1 MMPTPAAPA
10 PPRNLAS
17 ATLRSVG
24 LAGNKRKATDSEGD
38 AKMRDAT
45 HHDKPGGRKTN
56 SRLRSHRMNPIEQYK
71 NTGPSS
77 AKATAGRKAVAASA
91 ASDSL
96 SIRGASRVGSSLSST
111 RARRNAV
118 SESPSRIPVRASVST
133 VAKLREF
140 VHSRW
145 NPEARFLNLEA
156 MASDPFVKKNHL
168 TVPGVIQH
176 RNMQDAAREAA
187 VLYKLASELKP
198 EVQTLSLAN
207 NDLRGDHLKSL
218 NHYLP
223 KLENLSLVN
232 NQLRVMR
239 DLDHIAARK
248 GKMIHLRELLLGGNP
263 VRDTEYQHNR
273 GEQYRLE
280 MARRFTTL
288 ELLDQEPIMKI
299 SFDVPEAAA
308 SSSSTPVPV
317 NKSTSFPLPMGGS
330 FITGVDGVL
339 INNFLMRYFPTFD
352 NQRAGLIDVY
362 DDASYFSY
370 SVNATI
376 PIRARIQGL
385 HYKMANNKKLVWN
398 NWFTAVEGGSRN
410 LNRLQGGEMTHRS
423 LHTGPQAIMET
434 LCKLPGTRHDMAS
447 TSEKFCIDAF
457 PVKHGT
463 SMALMLVVHG
473 EFTEVGPE
481 GIRSFDRTFLLAPAA
496 DGSRAKAAGWDV
508 AILNDQLMV
517 RAYSSPEV
525 WTMGPLQV
533 QAQGPVQK
541 PKPVPTPVLPPAQ
554 QAALDAVPE
563 LQRPMVLELCRRS
576 GLTVSYSVECLVGN
590 SWDLDRAWANFEA
603 VKATLPPD
611 AFTAV
616 I

>member
-1 MMPTPAAPA
+1 MLPTPAA

-17 ATLRSVG
+17 QTLRSVG
-24 LAGNKRKATDSEGD
+24 LAGGKRKADGDGD
-38 AKMRDAT
+38 AKMRDVT
-45 HHDKPGGRKTN
+45 HDKPGGRKSN
-56 SRLRSHRMNPIEQYK
+56 SRVRSHRVNPIEQYK
-71 NTGPSS
+71 NTGPSGV
-77 AKATAGRKAVAASA
+77 KALAGRKAVVAAA
-91 ASDSL
+91 TSDPL
-96 SIRGASRVGSSLSST
+96 SIRGASRVGGALSVT
-111 RARRNAV
+111 RTRRNAV
-118 SESPSRIPVRASVST
+118 SESPSRIPVRGATQPGT

-140 VHSRW
+140 VQSRW
-145 NPEARFLNLEA
+145 NAEARFLNLEA
-156 MASDPFVKKNHL
+156 MAQDDFIKKNHL
-168 TVPGVIQH
+168 NVPGLVNH
-176 RNMQDAAREAA
+176 RRGSQEAAREAA
-187 VLYKLASELKP
+187 VIYKLAAELQP

-207 NDLRGDHLKSL
+207 NKLRADHLKSL

-223 KLENLSLVN
+223 RIENLSLEGN
-232 NQLRVMR
+232 ELTTMR
-239 DLDHIAARK
+239 DLEHISARK
-248 GKMIHLRELLLGGNP
+248 SKLVHLRELLLMRNP
-263 VRDTEYQHNR
+263 VRETEYQHNR

-299 SFDVPEAAA
+299 SFDVPEASTSA
-308 SSSSTPVPV
+308 TPVPV
-317 NKSTSFPLPMGGS
+317 AKATSFPLPMGGS
-330 FITGVDGVL
+330 FITGVDGTI
-339 INNFLMRYFPTFD
+339 INNFLMRYFPMFD
-352 NQRAGLIDVY
+352 SQRAGLLDVY
-362 DDASYFSY
+362 DPASYFSY

-376 PIRARIQGL
+376 PTRARIQGL

-398 NWFTAVEGGSRN
+398 SWFSAVEGGSRN
-410 LNRLQGGEMTHRS
+410 LNRLQGGESTLRS
-423 LHTGPQAIMET
+423 LHAGPQHIVET

-481 GIRSFDRTFLLAPAA
+481 GIRSFDRTFMLAPAA

-508 AILNDQLMV
+508 TILNDQLMV

-525 WTMGPLQV
+525 WTMGPLLV
-533 QAQGPVQK
+533 QAQSQK
-541 PKPVPTPVLPPAQ
+541 PKAAPPTLPPAQ
-554 QAALDAVPE
+554 QAALDAVPD

-576 GLTVSYSVECLVGN
+576 GLTVSYSVDCLVGN

-603 VKATLPPD
+603 VKGTLPPD

-616 I
+616 L